1 MKKRS
6 TEAFLSVYVDLQIRD
21 WHSYFDRIGE
31 VAVKWWKGR
40 VLSDKFNVV
49 MWCMRKGFF
58 GYDKNMKKYCKI
70 QEKCL
75 DSASFAG
82 YNKQACKR
90 SV

>member
-1 MKKRS
+1 M
-6 TEAFLSVYVDLQIRD
+6 
-21 WHSYFDRIGE
+21 
-31 VAVKWWKGR
+31 
-40 VLSDKFNVV
+40 SDKFNVV
-49 MWCMRKGFF
+49 MWCMRKGFL

-70 QEKCL
+70 HEKSL

>member
-1 MKKRS
+1 M
-6 TEAFLSVYVDLQIRD
+6 
-21 WHSYFDRIGE
+21 
-31 VAVKWWKGR
+31 AVKWWKGR

-49 MWCMRKGFF
+49 MWCIKKGFS

-70 QEKCL
+70 HEKSL

-90 SV
+90 NV

>member
-1 MKKRS
+1 M
-6 TEAFLSVYVDLQIRD
+6 QISD
-21 WHSYFDRIGE
+21 WRSYFDRIGE
-31 VAVKWWKGR
+31 VAVKWLEGNI
-40 VLSDKFNVV
+40 LSDKFNVV
-49 MWCMRKGFF
+49 MWWIKKGFS

-70 QEKCL
+70 HEKSL